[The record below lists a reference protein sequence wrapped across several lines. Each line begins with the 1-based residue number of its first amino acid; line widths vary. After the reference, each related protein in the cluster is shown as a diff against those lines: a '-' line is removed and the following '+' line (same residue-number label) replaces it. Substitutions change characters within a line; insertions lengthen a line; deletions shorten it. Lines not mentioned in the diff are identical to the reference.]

1 MLLDSHC
8 IKDSG
13 ECNKDWITN
22 NQYWSNWKKNMI
34 RLDYE
39 DGGNRRNLLEQSR
52 EPATNSTHIWRRRCG
67 IWTRHCW
74 KASAL
79 TLLRTGPAPP
89 NPLVIYEESYKHT
102 LFAFYAYIKMIRSW
116 KKSVFLTVSCLSC
129 YTCTSNV
136 SWADC
141 NSKMTKTACPSGT
154 PNCAQSLET
163 CTTAGGVKKQIFYK
177 RCGTQGK
184 DCQPKNSPSSCIG
197 STIPI
202 FGFSSED
209 MCCSGNNCNSGP
221 RYKVSSS
228 LMGVLILLV
237 FWSLHSCFTF

>member
-1 MLLDSHC
+1 M
-8 IKDSG
+8 
-13 ECNKDWITN
+13 
-22 NQYWSNWKKNMI
+22 
-34 RLDYE
+34 
-39 DGGNRRNLLEQSR
+39 
-52 EPATNSTHIWRRRCG
+52 
-67 IWTRHCW
+67 
-74 KASAL
+74 
-79 TLLRTGPAPP
+79 
-89 NPLVIYEESYKHT
+89 PLVLLPRILS
-102 LFAFYAYIKMIRSW
+102 LFTRSHFCLLCICQNDSFL

-136 SWADC
+136 SWEDC
-141 NSKMTKTACPSGT
+141 NSKMTKTGCPSGT

-209 MCCSGNNCNSGP
+209 TCCSGNNCNSGP

-228 LMGVLILLV
+228 LMGVFILLV
-237 FWSLHSCFTF
+237 FWILHPYFTF

>member
-1 MLLDSHC
+1 M
-8 IKDSG
+8 
-13 ECNKDWITN
+13 
-22 NQYWSNWKKNMI
+22 
-34 RLDYE
+34 
-39 DGGNRRNLLEQSR
+39 
-52 EPATNSTHIWRRRCG
+52 
-67 IWTRHCW
+67 
-74 KASAL
+74 
-79 TLLRTGPAPP
+79 RTGETGETSWSKEENQQQTQPTYGVDAAGFEPDIAGRRVLLHALLYQP
-89 NPLVIYEESYKHT
+89 RPQGFSLSFFKGKALGTRLLLCHWPCSSESSRYLPGVI
-102 LFAFYAYIKMIRSW
+102 FAFLICICQNDSFL

-136 SWADC
+136 SWEDC
-141 NSKMTKTACPSGT
+141 NSKMTKTGCPSGT

-228 LMGVLILLV
+228 LMGVFILLV
-237 FWSLHSCFTF
+237 FWILHPYFTF